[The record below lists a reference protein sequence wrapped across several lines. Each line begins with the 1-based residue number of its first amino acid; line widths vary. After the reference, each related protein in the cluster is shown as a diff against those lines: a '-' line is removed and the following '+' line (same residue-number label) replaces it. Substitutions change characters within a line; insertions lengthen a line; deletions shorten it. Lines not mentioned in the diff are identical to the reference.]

1 MIWTQTLI
9 SVFLI
14 SLISLIGILTLS
26 LREKVLGK
34 ILIYLVS
41 LSTGTLLGGAFIH
54 LIPESF
60 EHKGI
65 STPLYI
71 LIGILIFFILE
82 KIIHWRHCHESHC
95 EAHHRH
101 AFSYTIFFGDTL
113 HNFIDGSLIA
123 ASFMV
128 DVSLGIATTVA
139 VALHEIPQE
148 IGDFG
153 ALVYSG
159 FSKVKALLFNFLS
172 SLSAFVGAI
181 LVLIIG
187 GESSQIIEYMV
198 PITAGGFIYIAMADL
213 MPELHKNNKTSQS
226 LGQLFFIILGV
237 LAMAMLLSFE

>member
-9 SVFLI
+9 SVFLV

-26 LREKVLGK
+26 LKEKVLNK
-34 ILIYLVS
+34 ILIYFVS
-41 LSTGTLLGGAFIH
+41 LSAGTLLGGAFIH

-60 EHKGI
+60 SHEGLN
-65 STPLYI
+65 TPLYI

-95 EAHHRH
+95 EEHTH

-113 HNFIDGSLIA
+113 HNFIDGGLIA

-153 ALVYSG
+153 ALVYAG
-159 FSKVKALLFNFLS
+159 FSKVKALFFNFLS

-181 LVLIIG
+181 LVLTVG
-187 GESSQIIEYMV
+187 VGSGQVIEYLV

-213 MPELHKNNKTSQS
+213 VPELHKSNKTSQS

-237 LAMAMLLSFE
+237 LAMTALLSFE